1 MHAHEIQAAFDTN
14 ESTSD
19 EILQLIESGEPYRDV
34 LDQIAAILGLE
45 VIELA
50 DADGC
55 FAEVIE
61 RDSDDQKTIAYNL
74 DDNAFELASVDD
86 LTGDEDDEG
95 GDDSDEQEV
104 IDV

>member
-14 ESTSD
+14 ESTAD

-34 LDQIAAILGLE
+34 LDQIGNILSLE

-50 DADGC
+50 DDEGL
-55 FAEVIE
+55 FAEVLE
-61 RDSDDQKTIAYNL
+61 RDSDDDKTIAYNL
-74 DDNAFELASVDD
+74 EDEAFELASVND
-86 LTGDEDDEG
+86 LTGDDEDG
-95 GDDSDEQEV
+95 GESEENPV